1 MMAATLLADLFRQ
14 GALVT
19 VVTDRVRV
27 EAPKGVLT
35 PEIRAALAA
44 HKTDILCLLAFAGEY
59 RDALLAASEA
69 ADSLDTQARLI
80 DELGPELAAAIREVE
95 LQDAALGSDHRA

>member
-1 MMAATLLADLFRQ
+1 MTAATLLADLFRQ

-44 HKTDILCLLAFAGEY
+44 HKTRLLCLLTFAGEY
-59 RDALLAASEA
+59 RDALLAASDA

-80 DELGPELAAAIREVE
+80 DELGPALATVVR
-95 LQDAALGSDHRA
+95 DAVMVNDLA

>member
-1 MMAATLLADLFRQ
+1 MTAATLLADLFRQ

-35 PEIRAALAA
+35 PAIRAALATN
-44 HKTDILCLLAFAGEY
+44 KTDLLRLLAFAGEY
-59 RDALLAASEA
+59 RDALRTNDRVALA
-69 ADSLDTQARLI
+69 RFI
-80 DELGPELAAAIREVE
+80 DELGPALAVTIGEVVHS
-95 LQDAALGSDHRA
+95 ATVSDIA